1 MTREPAYLKCRIICF
16 LQLGSVMKYY
26 IPSFPDLTK
35 KAIISNATHKVPMEC
50 SFLTPPMA
58 LDGIG
63 LRESDERRRAG
74 MDADAAPDMRQ
85 NSLRSSNGI

>member
-1 MTREPAYLKCRIICF
+1 
-16 LQLGSVMKYY
+16 
-26 IPSFPDLTK
+26 
-35 KAIISNATHKVPMEC
+35 MEC